1 MGRHAS
7 LSAPPRKADMT
18 DIPSPARSALTANV
32 ICLLS
37 MLTWAL
43 GLPALSHLVQ
53 YLPPLTL
60 TAYRVGLAGI
70 VLVLAWLVWEGAGT
84 VRRAPWGKGIAVGFV
99 VMGVGAVLVAIAL
112 EKTDPVT
119 VAIITAM
126 MPLVGI
132 GLELVLDGRR
142 MTLPL
147 LLGLALS
154 IAGGIVALDLGS
166 GASPD
171 LGLGALAA
179 FGSVF
184 AFTWGSRATVT
195 AFPEL
200 TPLGRTAI
208 TVAGAGISMAV
219 LAFAY
224 SMLGGPA
231 TDWSGIGLPE
241 VAALVAASIGSIA
254 LSQTLWIVSVGLLGI
269 GIASLHMNAVP
280 FYVMLMT
287 FALGGAWN
295 WAQAIGAAIVVA
307 GVVVAQGLI
316 PLRRA

>member
-1 MGRHAS
+1 
-7 LSAPPRKADMT
+7 MT
-18 DIPSPARSALTANV
+18 DIPTPARSALAANA

-53 YLPPLTL
+53 FIPPLTL

-70 VLVLAWLVWEGAGT
+70 VLVAAWLLWEGFGA
-84 VRRAPWGKGIAVGFV
+84 VRRAPWGRGIAVGFV

-132 GLELVLDGRR
+132 GLELLLDGRR
-142 MTLPL
+142 MTVPL
-147 LLGLALS
+147 ALGLALS

-166 GASPD
+166 ASPD
-171 LGLGALAA
+171 LGIGALAA

-195 AFPEL
+195 AFPDL
-200 TPLGRTAI
+200 SPLGRTAI
-208 TVAGAGISMAV
+208 TVAGAGISMSVLAV
-219 LAFAY
+219 LYTAF
-224 SMLGGPA
+224 GGPA
-231 TDWSGIGLPE
+231 VQWASIGAGE

-280 FYVMLMT
+280 FYVMLIT
-287 FALGGAWN
+287 FAMGGSWN

-307 GVVVAQGLI
+307 GVAVAQGFVR
-316 PLRRA
+316 LRRI

>member
-1 MGRHAS
+1 
-7 LSAPPRKADMT
+7 MT
-18 DIPSPARSALTANV
+18 DLPTPARSMLAANF

-53 YLPPLTL
+53 YMPPMAL

-70 VLVLAWLVWEGAGT
+70 VLVLAWALWEGIGPI
-84 VRRAPWGKGIAVGFV
+84 RRAPWGRGIGVGFI

-112 EKTDPVT
+112 ERTDPVT

-132 GLELVLDGRR
+132 GLEVLLDGRR

-147 LLGLALS
+147 VLGLALS
-154 IAGGIVALDLGS
+154 IGGGVVALDLGS
-166 GASPD
+166 ASPD

-200 TPLGRTAI
+200 TPLGRSAI
-208 TVAGAGISMAV
+208 TVAGAGISMSVLAV
-219 LAFAY
+219 LY
-224 SMLGGPA
+224 SALGGPA
-231 TDWSGIGLPE
+231 IDWSGIGPGE

-254 LSQTLWIVSVGLLGI
+254 LSQTLWILSVGLLGI

-280 FYVMLMT
+280 FYVMLIT
-287 FALGGAWN
+287 FAMGGAWN

-307 GVVVAQGLI
+307 GVAVAQGMI

>member
-1 MGRHAS
+1 
-7 LSAPPRKADMT
+7 MT
-18 DIPSPARSALTANV
+18 DIPTPARSALAANA

-53 YLPPLTL
+53 YIPPLTL

-70 VLVLAWLVWEGAGT
+70 VLVVAWLLWEGFGA
-84 VRRAPWGKGIAVGFV
+84 VRRAPWGRGIAVGFV

-132 GLELVLDGRR
+132 GLELLLDGRR
-142 MTLPL
+142 MTVPL
-147 LLGLALS
+147 ALGLALS

-166 GASPD
+166 ASPD

-195 AFPEL
+195 AFPDL
-200 TPLGRTAI
+200 SPLGRTAI
-208 TVAGAGISMAV
+208 TVAGAGISMSVLAV
-219 LAFAY
+219 LYAAF
-224 SMLGGPA
+224 GGPA
-231 TDWSGIGLPE
+231 VQWASIGAGE

-280 FYVMLMT
+280 FYVMLIT
-287 FALGGAWN
+287 FALGGSWN

-307 GVVVAQGLI
+307 GVAVAQGFVR
-316 PLRRA
+316 LRRI

>member
-1 MGRHAS
+1 
-7 LSAPPRKADMT
+7 MT
-18 DIPSPARSALTANV
+18 DIPSPARSALAANA

-53 YLPPLTL
+53 FIPPLTL

-70 VLVLAWLVWEGAGT
+70 VLVAAWLLWEGFGA
-84 VRRAPWGKGIAVGFV
+84 VRRAPWGRGIAVGFV

-132 GLELVLDGRR
+132 GLELLLDGRR
-142 MTLPL
+142 MTVPL
-147 LLGLALS
+147 ALGLALS

-166 GASPD
+166 ASPD
-171 LGLGALAA
+171 LGIGALAA

-195 AFPEL
+195 AFPDL
-200 TPLGRTAI
+200 SPLGRTAI
-208 TVAGAGISMAV
+208 TVAGAGISMSVLAV
-219 LAFAY
+219 LYAA
-224 SMLGGPA
+224 LGGPA
-231 TDWSGIGLPE
+231 VQWASIGAGE

-280 FYVMLMT
+280 FYVMLIT
-287 FALGGAWN
+287 FAMGGSWN

-307 GVVVAQGLI
+307 GVAVAQGFVR
-316 PLRRA
+316 LRRI

>member
-1 MGRHAS
+1 
-7 LSAPPRKADMT
+7 MT
-18 DIPSPARSALTANV
+18 DIPSPARSALAANA

-53 YLPPLTL
+53 FIPPLTL

-70 VLVLAWLVWEGAGT
+70 VLVAAWLLWEGFGA
-84 VRRAPWGKGIAVGFV
+84 VRRAPWGRGIAVGFV

-132 GLELVLDGRR
+132 GLELLLDGRR
-142 MTLPL
+142 MTVPL
-147 LLGLALS
+147 ALGLALS

-166 GASPD
+166 ASPD

-195 AFPEL
+195 AFPDL
-200 TPLGRTAI
+200 SPLGRTAI
-208 TVAGAGISMAV
+208 TVAGAGISMSVLAV
-219 LAFAY
+219 LYTAF
-224 SMLGGPA
+224 GGPA
-231 TDWSGIGLPE
+231 VQWASIGAGE

-280 FYVMLMT
+280 FYVMLIT
-287 FALGGAWN
+287 FAMGGSWN

-307 GVVVAQGLI
+307 GVAVAQGFVR
-316 PLRRA
+316 LRRI

>member
-1 MGRHAS
+1 
-7 LSAPPRKADMT
+7 MT
-18 DIPSPARSALTANV
+18 DIPTPARSALAANA

-53 YLPPLTL
+53 YIPPLTL

-70 VLVLAWLVWEGAGT
+70 VLVVAWLLWEGFGA
-84 VRRAPWGKGIAVGFV
+84 VRRAPWGRGIAVGFV

-112 EKTDPVT
+112 ENTDPVT

-132 GLELVLDGRR
+132 GLELLLDGRR
-142 MTLPL
+142 MTVPL
-147 LLGLALS
+147 ALGLALS

-166 GASPD
+166 ASPD

-195 AFPEL
+195 AFPDL
-200 TPLGRTAI
+200 SPLGRTAI
-208 TVAGAGISMAV
+208 TVAGAGISMSVLAV
-219 LAFAY
+219 LYAAF
-224 SMLGGPA
+224 GGPA
-231 TDWSGIGLPE
+231 VQWASIGAGE

-280 FYVMLMT
+280 FYVMLIT
-287 FALGGAWN
+287 FALGGSWN

-307 GVVVAQGLI
+307 GVAVAQGFVR
-316 PLRRA
+316 LRRI

>member
-1 MGRHAS
+1 MFA
-7 LSAPPRKADMT
+7 
-18 DIPSPARSALTANV
+18 ANA
-32 ICLLS
+32 ICLMS
-37 MLTWAL
+37 MLTWAV

-53 YLPPLTL
+53 YMPPMAL

-70 VLVLAWLVWEGAGT
+70 VLVLAWALWEGIGT
-84 VRRAPWGKGIAVGFV
+84 IRRAPWGRGIGVGFI

-112 EKTDPVT
+112 ERTDPVT

-132 GLELVLDGRR
+132 GLEVLLDGRR

-147 LLGLALS
+147 VLGLALS
-154 IAGGIVALDLGS
+154 IGGGVVALDLGA
-166 GASPD
+166 ASPD

-195 AFPEL
+195 AFPDL

-208 TVAGAGISMAV
+208 TVAGAGISMSI
-219 LAFAY
+219 LALIY
-224 SMLGGPA
+224 SAFGGPGI
-231 TDWSGIGLPE
+231 DWSGIGPGE

-254 LSQTLWIVSVGLLGI
+254 LSQTLWILSVGLLGI

-280 FYVMLMT
+280 FYVMLIT

-307 GVVVAQGLI
+307 GVAVAQGMI
-316 PLRRA
+316 PLRRG

>member
-1 MGRHAS
+1 
-7 LSAPPRKADMT
+7 MT
-18 DIPSPARSALTANV
+18 DIPSPARSALAANA

-53 YLPPLTL
+53 FIPPLTL

-70 VLVLAWLVWEGAGT
+70 VLVAAWLLWEGFGA
-84 VRRAPWGKGIAVGFV
+84 VRRAPWGRGIAVGFV

-132 GLELVLDGRR
+132 GLELLLDGRR
-142 MTLPL
+142 MTAPL
-147 LLGLALS
+147 ALGLALS

-166 GASPD
+166 ASPD
-171 LGLGALAA
+171 LGIGALAA

-195 AFPEL
+195 ALPDL
-200 TPLGRTAI
+200 SPLGRTAI
-208 TVAGAGISMAV
+208 TVAGAGISMSV
-219 LAFAY
+219 LASLYAAF
-224 SMLGGPA
+224 GGPA
-231 TDWSGIGLPE
+231 VQWASIGAGE

-280 FYVMLMT
+280 FYVMLIT
-287 FALGGAWN
+287 FAMGGSWN

-307 GVVVAQGLI
+307 GVAVAQEFVR
-316 PLRRA
+316 LRRF

>member
-1 MGRHAS
+1 
-7 LSAPPRKADMT
+7 MT
-18 DIPSPARSALTANV
+18 DIPSPARSALAANA

-53 YLPPLTL
+53 FIPPLTL

-70 VLVLAWLVWEGAGT
+70 VLVVAWLLWEGFGA
-84 VRRAPWGKGIAVGFV
+84 VRRAPWGRGIAVGFV

-132 GLELVLDGRR
+132 GLELLLDGRR
-142 MTLPL
+142 MTVPL
-147 LLGLALS
+147 ALGLALS

-166 GASPD
+166 ASPD
-171 LGLGALAA
+171 LGIGALAA

-195 AFPEL
+195 AFPDL
-200 TPLGRTAI
+200 SPLGRTAI
-208 TVAGAGISMAV
+208 TVAGAGISMSVLAV
-219 LAFAY
+219 LYAAF
-224 SMLGGPA
+224 GGPA
-231 TDWSGIGLPE
+231 VQWASIGAGE

-280 FYVMLMT
+280 FYVMLIT
-287 FALGGAWN
+287 FAMGGSWN

-307 GVVVAQGLI
+307 GVAVAQGFVR
-316 PLRRA
+316 LRRF